1 MKSVFAAAIV
11 AFACF
16 GAISS
21 AASAAQPFNAKAFHE
36 AQASGKTTL
45 IHVGASWCSMC
56 QRQKPIIRQ
65 IEKEIPELVVY
76 EIDFDTAKDVLWLL
90 DVRHQT
96 TLIVFNGKR
105 EIVRS
110 VGDASG
116 SGIRALVAA
125 GL

>member
-1 MKSVFAAAIV
+1 MKNVIAAAIV

-16 GAISS
+16 AAISS
-21 AASAAQPFNAKAFHE
+21 AAIAAQPFNAKSFQQ

-45 IHVGASWCSMC
+45 IHVGASWCSTC

-76 EIDFDTAKDVLWLL
+76 EVDFDTAKDVLWLL
-90 DVRHQT
+90 DVHHQT
-96 TLIVFNGKR
+96 TLIVYNGKS
-105 EIVRS
+105 EIARS
-110 VGDASG
+110 VGDTSG
-116 SGIRALVAA
+116 SSIRALVAA